1 MSKTQKFTNARLN
14 AIQALYASELNDTPL
29 EKIVFQFLNGE
40 IGNRIIDEDEQGHET
55 FLPLNETDTELFTKI
70 VREVQKHKT
79 DIDNTI
85 LATLS
90 AGWDKERIELLL
102 QSILRAGIGEFF
114 AQPDLDAP
122 IIINEYTD
130 ITRSF
135 YDGPEVR
142 LVNAILDK
150 FSKVIRS

>member
-1 MSKTQKFTNARLN
+1 MYL
-14 AIQALYASELNDTPL
+14 
-29 EKIVFQFLNGE
+29 
-40 IGNRIIDEDEQGHET
+40 
-55 FLPLNETDTELFTKI
+55 
-70 VREVQKHKT
+70 VQNKT

-90 AGWDKERIELLL
+90 PGWDKERIELLL